1 MNIIEEIR
9 KRKIVAIVRGVKSD
23 DMISLA
29 DALTEGGITLIEV
42 TFDQRSKEGIQETVK
57 SLSRI
62 KEERGGRVIL
72 GAGTVLT
79 AEQVELAARGGAEY
93 IITPNVNR
101 SVIERAK
108 EMGMSVMS
116 GALTPTEIEDAYRTG
131 ADIVKLFPAGSLG
144 VSYLKAVRGPLS
156 HIPVSAV
163 GGIDERNM
171 RAFFDAGACAVGIGG
186 NLIDRQAIA
195 ERKFGRITGTARRL
209 TALLK

>member
-42 TFDQRSKEGIQETVK
+42 TFDQRSKEGIQETMK

-79 AEQVELAARGGAEY
+79 AEQ
-93 IITPNVNR
+93 
-101 SVIERAK
+101 
-108 EMGMSVMS
+108 
-116 GALTPTEIEDAYRTG
+116 
-131 ADIVKLFPAGSLG
+131 
-144 VSYLKAVRGPLS
+144 
-156 HIPVSAV
+156 
-163 GGIDERNM
+163 
-171 RAFFDAGACAVGIGG
+171 
-186 NLIDRQAIA
+186 
-195 ERKFGRITGTARRL
+195 
-209 TALLK
+209 

>member
-42 TFDQRSKEGIQETVK
+42 TFDQRSKEGIQETMK

>member
-1 MNIIEEIR
+1 M
-9 KRKIVAIVRGVKSD
+9 
-23 DMISLA
+23 
-29 DALTEGGITLIEV
+29 
-42 TFDQRSKEGIQETVK
+42 
-57 SLSRI
+57 
-62 KEERGGRVIL
+62 
-72 GAGTVLT
+72 
-79 AEQVELAARGGAEY
+79 
-93 IITPNVNR
+93 NR